1 MFSKPNEARIYK
13 YIYTNGLDSIK
24 EPIHHYPAISLT
36 VFPQA
41 MTFITWRYIK
51 KDHFQG
57 LTKSPQLGHVS
68 YIKWPANSTK
78 TDYQQSL
85 LAKWTNRGF

>member
-41 MTFITWRYIK
+41 MTFIT
-51 KDHFQG
+51 
-57 LTKSPQLGHVS
+57 
-68 YIKWPANSTK
+68 
-78 TDYQQSL
+78 
-85 LAKWTNRGF
+85 